1 LLGYKEMGWQEVL
14 LELFSMKQTELEKHN
29 KDLIQILLAIKPMT
43 TDEVMGY
50 VNKVNKLYGS
60 LIETERKKSYA
71 EGIRMLEWRINC
83 DTLITELYGWKGV
96 VDMAVEESFEREGG
110 TEQRKLL
117 TQTKGDK

>member
-1 LLGYKEMGWQEVL
+1 MKITKLEERIEEILYSDNGIPETWAGSEESIPKDKRIDKLL
-14 LELFSMKQTELEKHN
+14 
-29 KDLIQILLAIKPMT
+29 
-43 TDEVMGY
+43 
-50 VNKVNKLYGS
+50 S

-117 TQTKGDK
+117 TQTKGGKE